1 MAPAVK
7 RGLGDVVFA
16 RHLGDVKPL
25 APGRRCAG
33 RCVGRH
39 SFICYG
45 LMNPRKSHSAGQPVT
60 RAASIG
66 VVGWSGPSTD
76 PVTVDL
82 VVETEKWSDYRFRLT
97 FRSGELLGVE
107 AMRQP
112 GAVSLTAHL
121 LQRLPLG
128 GLERVARAWIT
139 DFMADWAEA
148 VQSSAAPMNPNLQS
162 WYDQF
167 AEAGRVDREDRSERD
182 ERIAKL
188 SKRYVETLDFPRQA
202 DLLAREFD
210 YSRLSIPKVIAEA
223 AAPRVPDPDHQGSA
237 RRSVDR
243 KDLGHLERATT
254 RSNLV
259 GRRFP

>member
-1 MAPAVK
+1 
-7 RGLGDVVFA
+7 
-16 RHLGDVKPL
+16 
-25 APGRRCAG
+25 
-33 RCVGRH
+33 
-39 SFICYG
+39 
-45 LMNPRKSHSAGQPVT
+45 MNPRKSHSAGQPVT

-167 AEAGRVDREDRSERD
+167 AEAGRVNREDRSERD

-223 AAPRVPDPDHQGSA
+223 RRRGFLTPTIKGRPGGQLTAKTLAILNEQPHARTWWDDASHEERQAALDRISA
-237 RRSVDR
+237 SATEPDR
-243 KDLGHLERATT
+243 KETDDKEA
-254 RSNLV
+254 
-259 GRRFP
+259 